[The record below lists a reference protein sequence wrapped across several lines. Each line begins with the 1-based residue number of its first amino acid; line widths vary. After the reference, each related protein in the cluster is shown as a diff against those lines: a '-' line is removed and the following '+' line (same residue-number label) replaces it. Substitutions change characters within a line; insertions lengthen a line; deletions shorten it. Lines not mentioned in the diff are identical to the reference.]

1 MVLRLSTNFCVAVI
15 LESGTKFISQ
25 VLFKLKAQSMYT
37 MLVLCWHLLKI
48 FRKWHIPKFS
58 PIHSFG
64 CLKKQLWISDGLV
77 GCLLFFGCCLLVF
90 QLFLIVFNRKVVN
103 ERSRVSRETWSR
115 NLLRLLVAHE
125 LEGVDLLE
133 FWDDELSPHV

>member
-1 MVLRLSTNFCVAVI
+1 VRFFGFFKGIPIDNLFTIQKSFKAHVKMWEMVLRLSTNFCVAVI

-58 PIHSFG
+58 PNHSFG
-64 CLKKQLWISDGLV
+64 CLKNSCGFPMVWWV
-77 GCLLFFGCCLLVF
+77 VFFSLDVVSWF
-90 QLFLIVFNRKVVN
+90 FN
-103 ERSRVSRETWSR
+103 S
-115 NLLRLLVAHE
+115 
-125 LEGVDLLE
+125 
-133 FWDDELSPHV
+133 F